1 MLGIA
6 VYPDKTLFED
16 DAKYLKLAH
25 DYGYQRVFM
34 SMLQID
40 INDPKK
46 SIRRLKE
53 TIKYAN
59 ELNMLVML
67 DIHPMVFDYLKLKE
81 DDLSYFHK
89 LGVDTIRLDS
99 GFNGRIEAM
108 MSTNQYGIKID
119 LNMSNNTHYLDLI
132 LDYQPQIQNIS
143 GSHNFYPQRFTGL
156 SLDSFIKCSTRFKEN
171 HIHSAAFINS
181 LEANISPWPIFDGTC
196 TLEDHRDLPID
207 IQVRHFKMLKM
218 VDDLII
224 GNAFASEEEL
234 KVVKEI
240 YDDPIDYL
248 NVCFY
253 DDVTALEKQIVCC
266 LHDYRGDA
274 SKYMIR
280 SSHNRKNYF
289 KESIKASNTVRD
301 IHRGD
306 ILVLNDDY
314 GQYKGEV
321 QIALVDRIGDQRI
334 NVVGRIV
341 EEEMILLEQLKPFQ
355 KFILKE
361 Q

>member
-81 DDLSYFHK
+81 
-89 LGVDTIRLDS
+89 
-99 GFNGRIEAM
+99 
-108 MSTNQYGIKID
+108 
-119 LNMSNNTHYLDLI
+119 
-132 LDYQPQIQNIS
+132 
-143 GSHNFYPQRFTGL
+143 
-156 SLDSFIKCSTRFKEN
+156 
-171 HIHSAAFINS
+171 
-181 LEANISPWPIFDGTC
+181 
-196 TLEDHRDLPID
+196 
-207 IQVRHFKMLKM
+207 
-218 VDDLII
+218 DDLII